1 MGLSLHPGFRKVK
14 LSHNFVVIAICIC
27 PNFKMYLSKLHKCIC
42 LNCRQDVI
50 CVCQNFKYFCPNCQ
64 IYLFNLKIWTNSNLN
79 FKMYLFKLQ
88 NVFAQIAKCICLNC
102 KMYSETGCIYVL
114 GKRKRE
120 RAITLVFCGL
130 PPDLWQLRGS
140 QKILSNRN
148 LSTNYFT
155 MMRC

>member
-1 MGLSLHPGFRKVK
+1 MWRNMWTLCSELLWIKLFRVELHIWIWQLQTNDRTHKWKSWSPKLWWGNVVNRPWSGFQICFERGGMGLSLHPGFRKVK

-79 FKMYLFKLQ
+79 FKMYLHKLQ
-88 NVFAQIAKCICLNC
+88 NVF
-102 KMYSETGCIYVL
+102 V
-114 GKRKRE
+114 
-120 RAITLVFCGL
+120 
-130 PPDLWQLRGS
+130 
-140 QKILSNRN
+140 
-148 LSTNYFT
+148 
-155 MMRC
+155 